1 MASAPLVSDEQMAA
15 MGRMLSDRAI
25 PVAKR
30 FRLIFTLRNL
40 GGNRAV
46 DALISGSRRA
56 ALHPRRLT
64 KRRLRGRL
72 RAPQA

>member
-15 MGRMLSDRAI
+15 MGRMLSDKAI

-46 DALISGSRRA
+46 DALVSGA
-56 ALHPRRLT
+56 GYALLFSASSHAT
-64 KRRLRGRL
+64 
-72 RAPQA
+72 